1 VISFFG
7 NLNHL
12 SLQESMQMA
21 FPDSITITINAVAKV
36 LTRVKDDGY
45 SSEYRLRNANV
56 DEFRFYIRNT
66 SYLDKNTKRT
76 VDRHAVELQHTIFP
90 VAPAE
95 IPTVRKV
102 YTVLENQSVD
112 TIVDPVKFAAG
123 FGAFLSEANLTKLVN
138 YES

>member
-1 VISFFG
+1 
-7 NLNHL
+7 
-12 SLQESMQMA
+12 MA
-21 FPDSITITINAVAKV
+21 FSDTLTITINTVAKT
-36 LTRVKDDGY
+36 LIRIKDDGY

-56 DEFRFYIRNT
+56 EEFRLFIRNT
-66 SYLDKNTKRT
+66 SYQDKLTKRT
-76 VDRHAVELQHTIFP
+76 VDRHSVELQHVIFP

-102 YTVLENQSVD
+102 YTVLENQNVD

-123 FGAFLSEANLTKLVN
+123 FTGFLTEANLTKLVN